1 MERRRRDRRRRRQA
15 RVTPFGERV
24 RAARLAAGLTQR
36 AVAAAVGISQPAY
49 WEYER
54 GICVPSVDRV
64 ARLAAALQLDPGA
77 LAALAAGAR
86 AGAAE
91 A

>member
-1 MERRRRDRRRRRQA
+1 
-15 RVTPFGERV
+15 
-24 RAARLAAGLTQR
+24 
-36 AVAAAVGISQPAY
+36 VAAAVGISQPAY